1 MGLRAKFLTALVA
14 GILWV
19 GCSGGSME
27 DAYTE
32 QAGVIHQNVLT
43 IDGHIEI
50 PANYATSEVD
60 PGRDNDFQVDLPKLF
75 AGEMDSIFLVIDPGR
90 TDSNTEDIASMQA
103 GTISGL
109 EAIHRLAGEM
119 YPNEIEIAYSADDI
133 ERIVGSGKLAVSIG
147 IENGLMIGHEIVHV
161 ETYFNLGGRYMA
173 LTHEIHSEPVD
184 IEMFPGE
191 EFDEAGLDSLNQQI
205 IGEMNRLGMVVDV
218 SHLSRTAM
226 LEAVNLSRAPVIAS
240 NSAIRKL
247 RDHSWNL
254 DDDQLVALRD
264 SGGVVQ
270 VVAFGA
276 LLTEDAALRR
286 REYNNI
292 RGAFGMIPGQQPEE
306 LGAEPYEDYI
316 GRMEALDERYPDATV
331 ADFVDHVDYAIRV
344 IGIDHVG
351 ISSDFDG
358 GGGIPGWN
366 HAGEGLNVTI
376 ELVRRGYSEADIEKL
391 WGGNLLRVMR
401 EVESIAL
408 QLGES

>member
-43 IDGHIEI
+43 IDGHVEI
-50 PANYATSEVD
+50 PANYATREVD
-60 PGRDNDFQVDLPKLF
+60 PGRDNDFQVDLPKLL